1 MKRFRKIWLGIVIF
15 FTVLFIGYRL
25 VEAVKADSS
34 GPVISGGGDRLE
46 VSIHDGEEILLGGI
60 TATDKKDGDVTDSI
74 IVEKISNFYDEN
86 VRTVTYAAFDSDNH
100 ISKVEREIVYTDYN
114 SPRFEL
120 TGALRFRAGEA
131 VNVDKIV
138 TAKDCLDGDI
148 SNKVKILTDTT
159 INTRVTGFY
168 RVVYE
173 VTNSA
178 GDNVKLPIDIEI
190 YEPYNNEVELNLDR
204 YLVYY
209 EGSPIDYKDFLV
221 SVRRG
226 NLEYFFE
233 GVDMKDPSV
242 EEPLEGESAEDLQEE
257 AGDETEETQ
266 DTQENTSAV
275 IPKSRVRVESEVD
288 TSKPGVYPVYYYY
301 THDNGNYTSE
311 AKEVIYVVVE

>member
-1 MKRFRKIWLGIVIF
+1 MHMKKFRKIWLGIVIF

-25 VEAVKADSS
+25 FEVMKTDSS
-34 GPVISGGGDRLE
+34 GPTISGGGDKLE
-46 VSIHDGEEILLGGI
+46 VSIHDGDEVLLEGI
-60 TATDKKDGDVTDSI
+60 TATDKKDGDVTSSV

-100 ISKVEREIVYTDYN
+100 ISKVEREIVYTDYT

-120 TGALRFRAGEA
+120 TGSLRFRAGEN
-131 VNVDKIV
+131 VNIDKIV

-148 SNKVKILTDTT
+148 SNKVKILMDTT
-159 INTRVTGFY
+159 VNNRVTGFY

-190 YEPYNNEVELNLDR
+190 YEPYNNEVELTLDR

-209 EGSPIDYKDFLV
+209 TGEPIDYKDFLV
-221 SVRRG
+221 SIRKG
-226 NLEYFFE
+226 NLEYAFE
-233 GVDMKDPSV
+233 GVDLMNP
-242 EEPLEGESAEDLQEE
+242 QEE
-257 AGDETEETQ
+257 EEVEGETEEET
-266 DTQENTSAV
+266 DTVAQESESTI
-275 IPKSRVRVESEVD
+275 IPKSRVRVESEVN

-301 THDNGNYTSE
+301 TLDNGNYTTS
-311 AKEVIYVVVE
+311 AKEVLYVVVE